1 MLTAYRAALPATVI
15 LSSLIAF
22 ALAICCLL
30 AGQNPATLQN
40 MQLFTLN
47 TSRIGPHLQ
56 QQMGL
61 PPPDSSFN
69 VTSVLLPRDIL
80 DEIDN
85 ARDLPLDERDFF
97 SDGAKAIKDPKGTID
112 GAKANI
118 TASVNDGKKALTSAG
133 NQIKDK
139 AKNATAK
146 IVSTFINETIATLGI
161 QDFYHA
167 HLTTYCEGTYTNGG
181 GEKNI
186 TYCSNGKPNYLH
198 NSTMGA
204 NTIKENNP
212 FAFINDLHLPDPISY
227 AMKAVT
233 LLSKFISSL
242 YVLGLALLGLS
253 ILASGTSIVFLFIS
267 PTGGP
272 SMLPKANL
280 AATISA
286 FLCLL
291 VGTILADLLSKKIV
305 GYFAS
310 NEGLGVQADAGKN
323 FIGVSIAAVVFTGI
337 AAAVAAVDV
346 VTGRAVSKVSGV
358 GKRAGFKVAKKMWFG
373 RKEGKKESWELN
385 ERV

>member
-146 IVSTFINETIATLGI
+146 IVST
-161 QDFYHA
+161 
-167 HLTTYCEGTYTNGG
+167 
-181 GEKNI
+181 
-186 TYCSNGKPNYLH
+186 
-198 NSTMGA
+198 
-204 NTIKENNP
+204 
-212 FAFINDLHLPDPISY
+212 
-227 AMKAVT
+227 
-233 LLSKFISSL
+233 
-242 YVLGLALLGLS
+242 
-253 ILASGTSIVFLFIS
+253 
-267 PTGGP
+267 
-272 SMLPKANL
+272 
-280 AATISA
+280 
-286 FLCLL
+286 
-291 VGTILADLLSKKIV
+291 
-305 GYFAS
+305 
-310 NEGLGVQADAGKN
+310 
-323 FIGVSIAAVVFTGI
+323 
-337 AAAVAAVDV
+337 
-346 VTGRAVSKVSGV
+346 
-358 GKRAGFKVAKKMWFG
+358 
-373 RKEGKKESWELN
+373 
-385 ERV
+385 